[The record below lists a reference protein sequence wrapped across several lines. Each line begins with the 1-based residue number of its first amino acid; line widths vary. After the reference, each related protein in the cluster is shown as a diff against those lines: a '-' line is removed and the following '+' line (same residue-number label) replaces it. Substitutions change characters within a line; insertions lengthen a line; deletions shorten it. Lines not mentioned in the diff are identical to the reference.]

1 MVGPTG
7 LSDANRLGYPHRGLP
22 EGAPHAIFH
31 RVSFINNNEGHT
43 MSAYTAR
50 TVPTQ
55 FVGANGIRFAYR
67 RWGKQGGCHWSSTG
81 PDILHG
87 RRTLVHLNWE
97 AL

>member
-7 LSDANRLGYPHRGLP
+7 LSDANRLGYTHRGLP
-22 EGAPHAIFH
+22 EGALHVIFH

-67 RWGKQGGCHWSSTG
+67 RWGKQGGL
-81 PDILHG
+81 P
-87 RRTLVHLNWE
+87 LVFNRAGHT
-97 AL
+97 A

>member
-7 LSDANRLGYPHRGLP
+7 LSDANRLGYTHRGLP

-31 RVSFINNNEGHT
+31 QVSFINNYEGHT
-43 MSAYTAR
+43 MSSYTAR

-67 RWGKQGGCHWSSTG
+67 RWGKQGGL
-81 PDILHG
+81 P
-87 RRTLVHLNWE
+87 LVFNRAGHT
-97 AL
+97 A

>member
-7 LSDANRLGYPHRGLP
+7 LSDANRPCYTHRSLP

-67 RWGKQGGCHWSSTG
+67 RWDKQCGL
-81 PDILHG
+81 P
-87 RRTLVHLNWE
+87 LVFNRAGHTS
-97 AL
+97 